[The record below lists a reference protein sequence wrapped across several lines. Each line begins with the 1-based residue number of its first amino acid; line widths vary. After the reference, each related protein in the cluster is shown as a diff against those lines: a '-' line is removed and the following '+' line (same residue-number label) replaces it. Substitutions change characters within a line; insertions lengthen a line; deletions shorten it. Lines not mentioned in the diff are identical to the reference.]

1 MEAEKIEVTKTVG
14 VIKIAE
20 ATIVAA
26 IADDT
31 ITTECRVEIEVT
43 AEVVVEVTVAINPEV
58 TQTSA

>member
-1 MEAEKIEVTKTVG
+1 MVIVEAAKIEELTKT
-14 VIKIAE
+14 E
-20 ATIVAA
+20 ATIEAA

-58 TQTSA
+58 TQTSV